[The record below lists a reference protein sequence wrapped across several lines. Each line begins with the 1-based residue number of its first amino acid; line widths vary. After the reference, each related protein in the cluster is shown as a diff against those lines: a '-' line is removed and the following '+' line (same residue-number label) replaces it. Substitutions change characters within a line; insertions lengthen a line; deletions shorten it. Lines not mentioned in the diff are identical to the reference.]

1 MKGKRAIY
9 ALYLGDESVDVGT
22 EAEIMRHTGKNARD
36 IATKTRKGK
45 QKTGYQ
51 AYRYFEERE

>member
-9 ALYLGDESVDVGT
+9 ALYLGDEFVDVGT
-22 EAEIMRHTGKNARD
+22 EAEVLRRTGKNARD

>member
-9 ALYLGDESVDVGT
+9 ALYLGDEFV
-22 EAEIMRHTGKNARD
+22 D
-36 IATKTRKGK
+36 IATKTRNGK
-45 QKTGYQ
+45 QKTGCQ

>member
-9 ALYLGDESVDVGT
+9 ALYLGDEFVDVGT
-22 EAEIMRHTGKNARD
+22 EAELFRHSGKNARD
-36 IATKTRKGK
+36 IATKTWKGK

>member
-9 ALYLGDESVDVGT
+9 ALYFGDEFVDVGT
-22 EAEIMRHTGKNARD
+22 EAEVFRHTGKNARD
-36 IATKTRKGK
+36 IATKTRKGT

>member
-9 ALYLGDESVDVGT
+9 ALYRGDEFVDVGT
-22 EAEIMRHTGKNARD
+22 EAEVLRHTGKNARD